1 MTRVAL
7 YIRVSTS
14 EQVVHGLSLEAQ
26 REALTKYAK
35 EKGYSIV
42 DVYADEGIT
51 ARKQLKNRKELQ
63 RLLSDVKKDKIDF
76 RMKALKKDKEG
87 CYLMVTGS
95 TQEEDIT
102 IVNIY
107 APDIGAHRYI
117 QQIQTENEQLM
128 GTQS

>member
-42 DVYADEGIT
+42 DTYADEGIT
-51 ARKQLKNRKELQ
+51 ASN
-63 RLLSDVKKDKIDF
+63 
-76 RMKALKKDKEG
+76 
-87 CYLMVTGS
+87 
-95 TQEEDIT
+95 
-102 IVNIY
+102 
-107 APDIGAHRYI
+107 
-117 QQIQTENEQLM
+117 
-128 GTQS
+128 